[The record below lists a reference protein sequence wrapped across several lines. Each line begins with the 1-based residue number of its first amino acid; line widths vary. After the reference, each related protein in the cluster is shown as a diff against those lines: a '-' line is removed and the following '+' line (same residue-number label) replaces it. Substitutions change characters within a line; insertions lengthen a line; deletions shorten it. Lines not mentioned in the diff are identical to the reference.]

1 MRGLLVRVG
10 ADQSEGGGSWNGPV
24 DVTSGEFAYA
34 AIPEDY
40 PIHANLDRP
49 FNLLA
54 PMLQRLNVALPQWL
68 APKRMHLDPDFVY
81 LTYGDQGQ
89 RAVQIS
95 LKLARGDL
103 LVFYAGL
110 ADIRRNRRLVYA
122 IIGIYVI
129 DDLILA
135 SKVPKSRRDE
145 NAHTRRILPTG
156 SLDIVVRA
164 QPDISGRLASCL
176 HIGSYRSSTFKPNGR
191 PCYRV
196 DPAILTA
203 WGGLSNSDGYIQRS
217 ARLPEF
223 LDAARFY
230 SWFQGQGVA
239 LVSRNN

>member
-24 DVTSGEFAYA
+24 DVTSGNFAYV

-40 PIHANLDRP
+40 RIHANLDRP
-49 FNLLA
+49 FNLVA
-54 PMLQRLNVALPQWL
+54 PTLQTLNVALPQRL
-68 APKRMHLDPDFVY
+68 APQRVHLDPDFAY

-110 ADIRRNRRLVYA
+110 ADIHRNRRLVYA
-122 IIGIYVI
+122 IIGLYVI

-135 SKVPKSRRDE
+135 STVPKSRWDE
-145 NAHTRRILPTG
+145 NAHTRRRLAHG

-164 QPDISGRLASCL
+164 QPGISGRLASCL
-176 HIGSYRSSTFKPNGR
+176 HIGSYRPSVFKPEGR

-196 DPAILTA
+196 DPAILAA
-203 WGGLSNSDGYIQRS
+203 WGGLSNS
-217 ARLPEF
+217 E
-223 LDAARFY
+223 
-230 SWFQGQGVA
+230 
-239 LVSRNN
+239 